1 MIRSHQTPEWV
12 SAHTFFTTSVRCK
25 HMWKK
30 KNLLV
35 KSWCTQVFPGNG
47 GHVFLCMSEF
57 LFAFTFFYVNS
68 GKENKNIM
76 TGLKEITGCH
86 SSETHACVCREVKLA
101 CADMSVWMV
110 TAGGR
115 EGAHTCV
122 THEELT
128 EPFSLMLV
136 LTSSLSNSLS
146 RGTKQPLHDDKKKR
160 NKQNRNIPNSW
171 ACGLLC
177 WKSCTMFLT

>member
-1 MIRSHQTPEWV
+1 MRRERCFQSSTFQWVTGDEASDEITTLSIIRSHQTPEWV
-12 SAHTFFTTSVRCK
+12 SAHTFLLQACAAST
-25 HMWKK
+25 WEKK
-30 KNLLV
+30 KSLLV

-86 SSETHACVCREVKLA
+86 SSEAHVCVCREVKLA

-110 TAGGR
+110 TAEGGR
-115 EGAHTCV
+115 EG
-122 THEELT
+122 THMCDTWGADRTL
-128 EPFSLMLV
+128 FS
-136 LTSSLSNSLS
+136 
-146 RGTKQPLHDDKKKR
+146 H
-160 NKQNRNIPNSW
+160 
-171 ACGLLC
+171 ACPHLIIE
-177 WKSCTMFLT
+177 